1 MSGSIVEKD
10 GIVHDVTASPTAS
23 TLEAPIDRAAE
34 RRLVRKLD
42 FRVLPVLWLLYLV
55 NFIDR

>member
-1 MSGSIVEKD
+1 MSESIEK
-10 GIVHDVTASPTAS
+10 GVSVQNVPYSPTAS

-34 RRLVRKLD
+34 KRLVRKLD
-42 FRVLPVLWLLYLV
+42 LRILPVLWLLYLV